1 MVSSSTYYDYRLS
14 YMCHRLNYTFFV
26 FRRRLLRKG
35 GCPSQTELAGILSSA
50 HLVTLLP
57 SVIYHLFYIC
67 ILIFFVICGII
78 AVFRQYIRRDQ
89 GNVLSNATDVS
100 LHLLSHIIWGH
111 LCKLRLK
118 RNVMNVTGYTGETFV
133 KGSFCNSCDVFLFGL
148 VSLSLSSGHT
158 QD

>member
-1 MVSSSTYYDYRLS
+1 
-14 YMCHRLNYTFFV
+14 MCHQLNYTFFV

-89 GNVLSNATDVS
+89 GNVLSNATDVKS
-100 LHLLSHIIWGH
+100 ASVQSYNLGTLMQTQVEEK
-111 LCKLRLK
+111 CNECDRL
-118 RNVMNVTGYTGETFV
+118 
-133 KGSFCNSCDVFLFGL
+133 
-148 VSLSLSSGHT
+148 
-158 QD
+158 